1 MEASVRANLRK
12 HRSHIGE
19 HTNTKFTGESGSG
32 AYHGRH
38 GFDAF
43 THRRVVVQMPDWLDR
58 FMGFRYPPY
67 DMIKNKWFV
76 DRKAPPFKREE
87 TLEDQRVHG
96 SAWSGYGASGAVLL
110 AGMVAVALQ
119 QGYLRVDHVRKFLKI

>member
-1 MEASVRANLRK
+1 MNEKNQGRTDRTFA
-12 HRSHIGE
+12 
-19 HTNTKFTGESGSG
+19 GESGSG

-67 DMIKNKWFV
+67 DLVKNKWFI
-76 DRKAPPFKREE
+76 DRKAPPFKRGE
-87 TLEDQRVHG
+87 TLEDQKVHG
-96 SAWSGYGASGAVLL
+96 SGWSAFGASGAVLL
-110 AGMVAVALQ
+110 AGLIAVASQ
-119 QGYLRVDHVRKFLKI
+119 QGYLRADHIRKFLKI